1 MQVKKINIL
10 VVLFSIIV
18 LSACSVKKQIAK
30 QPSYQSLSLRGQ
42 ATLGID
48 DQQYVMNCAVRLWP
62 NELIIISLQPMLGI
76 ELVRAEATPDS
87 IFVYEKM
94 NRRYTAITY
103 ESINHMVK
111 PDISYTTLQN
121 FVTQST
127 VAGTTTTNK
136 WIMALGD
143 HQITLSYNILN
154 SEKNTLSQPTRTNS
168 NKYKSVSLREIL
180 PL

>member
-18 LSACSVKKQIAK
+18 LSACSVKKQIAE

-76 ELVRAEATPDS
+76 ELVRA
-87 IFVYEKM
+87 
-94 NRRYTAITY
+94 
-103 ESINHMVK
+103 
-111 PDISYTTLQN
+111 
-121 FVTQST
+121 
-127 VAGTTTTNK
+127 
-136 WIMALGD
+136 
-143 HQITLSYNILN
+143 
-154 SEKNTLSQPTRTNS
+154 
-168 NKYKSVSLREIL
+168 
-180 PL
+180 